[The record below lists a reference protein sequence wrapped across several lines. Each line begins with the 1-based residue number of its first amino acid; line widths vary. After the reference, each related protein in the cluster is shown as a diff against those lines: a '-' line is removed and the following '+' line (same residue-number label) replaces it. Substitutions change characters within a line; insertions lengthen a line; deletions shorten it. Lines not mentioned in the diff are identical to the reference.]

1 MKKCLLECDYHR
13 VIRAIYVENATT
25 VGQEPAPGPD
35 GTPDPGAATTPDP
48 GETTTPD
55 DNPAG
60 RIVTNTGENVN
71 STKGAVPGG
80 GPSSSKKS
88 NK

>member
-1 MKKCLLECDYHR
+1 MKKCLFECHYHTL
-13 VIRAIYVENATT
+13 IGGTGTENATT

-35 GTPDPGAATTPDP
+35 GTPDPGAATTPDTAD
-48 GETTTPD
+48 TTTPD

-71 STKGAVPGG
+71 STTGAVPGG